1 MIDPHTRAGRIT
13 TAPELTAADM
23 INQLIRPYV
32 TNEKGDFLERVKVRV
47 PIPRTDNPDAWTTIT
62 IHDRPGRCAVQHPS
76 LLDQLASSTSGGTAL
91 GDEAAGTRFGSKPAA
106 HLEALQ
112 LLARIDRESRDVATD
127 LGVADPGSGVPARLS
142 AIAGRLGTDPHK
154 TVRSWW
160 SAARL
165 LTHWDAP
172 PYRPQGA
179 PCPNCWDTG
188 SLRIRFDDQLAVCT
202 TCHATWDRTGHPDAG
217 SLDLLGQHV
226 KWCTDHEVTKA
237 RHWSH
242 DDTGELI
249 ECTECLT
256 FRDAYTEWKLTRQAD
271 TPATK
276 AG

>member
-1 MIDPHTRAGRIT
+1 MTAT
-13 TAPELTAADM
+13 TAPQLTAADM
-23 INQLIRPYV
+23 IAQLTRPYV

-47 PIPRTDNPDAWTTIT
+47 PVPRTDNPDAWTTIT

-76 LLDQLASSTSGGTAL
+76 LLDQLASSTSGSSAL

-112 LLARIDRESRDVATD
+112 LLARIEAQSWD
-127 LGVADPGSGVPARLS
+127 LADELGCPPKHGVRSRLS
-142 AIAGRLGTDPHK
+142 AIAGKLGTDPHK

-179 PCPNCWDTG
+179 PCPSCWDTD

-242 DDTGELI
+242 DDAGELI
-249 ECTECLT
+249 ECVECLS
-256 FRDAYTEWKLTRQAD
+256 FRDAYTEWKISRRD
-271 TPATK
+271 TPTRSAR
-276 AG
+276 AS